1 MHSRPFRPNVR
12 YIVYIYLYIHIY
24 IYVYYVTTGFRWSQG
39 WKRGKRSWRSRRTIA
54 ERIVRPLCFFDNS
67 SEFREHGAENSPSP
81 FDEPRNGGRNFW
93 RVTVAIAARASSY
106 HVSTRL
112 PETNEKKEICIEKKE
127 GGRGASSSIAAPTP
141 REYIYIYM
149 YIFIYIYIYMAIK
162 KTSGSRD
169 PRLRLNLV
177 NAAYIDFTLFII
189 IIREHGNK

>member
-1 MHSRPFRPNVR
+1 M
-12 YIVYIYLYIHIY
+12 
-24 IYVYYVTTGFRWSQG
+24 G
-39 WKRGKRSWRSRRTIA
+39 
-54 ERIVRPLCFFDNS
+54 D
-67 SEFREHGAENSPSP
+67 
-81 FDEPRNGGRNFW
+81 GRNFW
-93 RVTVAIAARASSY
+93 RVTVAIAPRASPY
-106 HVSTRL
+106 RGLVSTRL

-141 REYIYIYM
+141 RDLYVYIH
-149 YIFIYIYIYMAIK
+149 IYIYIYMAIK